1 MTLNLQIMVHAVG
14 KKVRYYKE
22 LGFVKNDFNKDEL
35 KESHFAVIVDGE
47 IVGWLNSAKT
57 VSVIFD

>member
-1 MTLNLQIMVHAVG
+1 MVHAVG